1 VLKVVLMLV
10 ISVSLLCVNAVS
22 RTSPPP
28 SVQIEVMASEVSWTN
43 QEFVGHAFICISIPV
58 NSGIKE
64 DCYGF
69 YPKTN
74 SVAGF
79 IGGPGLTDSEFNRN
93 PSRFSRV
100 TVSYKRPI
108 TDEQRRAI
116 LKLVDEWNT
125 HAYKLTNQSCI
136 DFVNS
141 VAQKLEWKTPPRVV
155 TDFPETFL
163 KKLVKANGG

>member
-1 VLKVVLMLV
+1 MLKVILVIV
-10 ISVSLLCVNAVS
+10 ISVSLFGVNAAS
-22 RTSPPP
+22 TTPPP
-28 SVQIEVMASEVSWTN
+28 TPIQVELMASEVSWTN
-43 QEFVGHAFICISIPV
+43 QEYVGHAFMCISIPL

-74 SVAGF
+74 SVVGF
-79 IGGPGLTDSEFNRN
+79 IGGPGLTDSEFDRK

-100 TVSYKRPI
+100 TVSYKKPI

-125 HAYKLTNQSCI
+125 KAYNLTDQSCL

-141 VAQKLEWKTPPRVV
+141 VAQKLKWKTPPRVA
-155 TDFPETFL
+155 TDLPETFL
-163 KKLVKANGG
+163 KKLVAANN